1 MPTAG
6 LLLPVALAFTAPPPR
21 AALDRPNV
29 VMLFVDDL
37 GYGDVGF
44 NGHPTTNTPNIDKL
58 AWNGKVLTTW
68 YSGCPVCSCSR
79 ASLMTGR
86 QWSRMGIPGVFGP
99 TVDSGLPLNE
109 TTVADQ
115 LSAAGYATG
124 AAGKWHLGQREAYLP
139 AARGFDEYLG
149 IPYSDDMGEARA
161 TPCDSSGMRKPPG
174 GGGGAQTTPT
184 EEVLAP
190 YVAAGLAPSP
200 GAAEKSDPAGNFL
213 PLVSHAAPRSS
224 IPRLGQTRPL
234 DAGYIDSAQ
243 PAAQLTRVCAP
254 RRNTGRRRTRATA
267 PSTRRSSSSRSTF
280 RGSRRG
286 THRLFGA
293 RSLAL

>member
-1 MPTAG
+1 MSTAA
-6 LLLPVALAFTAPPPR
+6 LLLPLGFSSSPPR

-109 TTVADQ
+109 TTSDPLQRVVQEAFLPALTLPLRYDW
-115 LSAAGYATG
+115 G
-124 AAGKWHLGQREAYLP
+124 AAALKLLARILLGEAP
-139 AARGFDEYLG
+139 AAARLRGW
-149 IPYSDDMGEARA
+149 RA
-161 TPCDSSGMRKPPG
+161 SSRASSCTPCPWSR
-174 GGGGAQTTPT
+174 
-184 EEVLAP
+184 
-190 YVAAGLAPSP
+190 
-200 GAAEKSDPAGNFL
+200 
-213 PLVSHAAPRSS
+213 
-224 IPRLGQTRPL
+224 I
-234 DAGYIDSAQ
+234 
-243 PAAQLTRVCAP
+243 
-254 RRNTGRRRTRATA
+254 TA
-267 PSTRRSSSSRSTF
+267 WAS
-280 RGSRRG
+280 
-286 THRLFGA
+286 GA
-293 RSLAL
+293 RTCAA